1 MIRFLK
7 ISVLIGISIV
17 AFPFFLILAVLL
29 ALLARSKSRERSS
42 DVRLVWGPV
51 PIINNRYWSNAMRDA
66 GWQSQTLMMGFA
78 STINKREDFDELL
91 HERYRFLPMP
101 MKMLLLFLE
110 SFFRFDVFFL
120 SFNGW
125 LLGGTPY
132 WRLEAPLLKL
142 AGKRIVVIPYGG
154 DAFVYRNIRSTS
166 VMHALMI
173 SYPKAARAQ
182 DAIQRRVSYWCKQ
195 ADCVISGFVGPD
207 GFGRWDVLL
216 PNPLQIDTETW
227 KPTKRLS
234 FADGVNDVVYVA
246 HAPNHRGFKGTEF
259 VLSAIEALKEEGL
272 LVELILMEKM
282 QNDELRRRLEC
293 DVDILVDQLIFT
305 GHGLNALEGLASC
318 LPVIANLEDESYIL
332 PMRRWSY
339 FGECPIVSASPET
352 LVNVLRKLVTRPQ
365 LRHQLGCAGRQYVEK
380 YHGYDSAQYLFGN
393 VLKYIYGEVDSI
405 INLYHPLLGEYP
417 KRKARIVHP
426 LVDNHIVD

>member
-1 MIRFLK
+1 
-7 ISVLIGISIV
+7 
-17 AFPFFLILAVLL
+17 
-29 ALLARSKSRERSS
+29 
-42 DVRLVWGPV
+42 
-51 PIINNRYWSNAMRDA
+51 
-66 GWQSQTLMMGFA
+66 
-78 STINKREDFDELL
+78 
-91 HERYRFLPMP
+91 
-101 MKMLLLFLE
+101 
-110 SFFRFDVFFL
+110 
-120 SFNGW
+120 
-125 LLGGTPY
+125 
-132 WRLEAPLLKL
+132 
-142 AGKRIVVIPYGG
+142 VVIPYGG